1 MASHGARA
9 AAGSDAPH
17 AEVVSMGQINPSP
30 YPPLSSSHQPWSSAS
45 GSVMVSWNNQVDKA
59 SQDTVY
65 YDPQRDV
72 SVAGGNQNV
81 GSSAPHAAQSSMGM
95 TDASHSHV
103 PYSSSVQHSYNPVEY
118 ANYYYSYPQAANDS
132 SVQQGANQH
141 PGAAYQP
148 LTSFQNSGSHIDP
161 TSNTYYNAG
170 VHQTVPGYGSGSYY
184 YQNNTWDSGSSGN
197 NYAQSYQNYSSSDTN
212 ALQSS
217 TSMPANSVPYQQQY
231 NQWPYYY
238 DQSAPSA
245 SSNPVTG
252 KSTTDNVAV
261 NTPAGYSYPSSQPPP
276 PGTTSWKI
284 NSFASVA
291 PPMQAPGASGPQNQY
306 ANQAQDHANQAPGV
320 QWSQNHYAYQAQAY
334 PQKTMNSN
342 HAPLINPEDPQR
354 TVDPI
359 GRSSNTL
366 SNHVSEN
373 FQPNLQG
380 SMTTN
385 TSSES
390 KIQISTNPR
399 IAPGFSMVIPKS
411 EKKNLGP
418 DLSKKPAYVSVSMPT
433 NDAKATQVG
442 PDARS
447 MPFSLRNY
455 TIRNLNRCKDDAQR
469 AACRSIMEE
478 ITRKAIADGTLLTKN
493 WDTEPLLPLPE
504 SVAGTTEASSANHS
518 SLFSSTPT
526 PRKRVKSRWE
536 PAVDEKVTNQ
546 VEQIAK
552 GLVNSNIH
560 NSFEPKNRTG
570 SSWDHGKFLQSHQAP
585 LNKVNQRPAK
595 KQKFT
600 SNPNQ
605 IQNGNA
611 SSDSDK
617 EQDLT
622 KYYASATALANSP
635 EEKKRREH
643 RSKRFERSQDS
654 SLKSRNSSANKD
666 AIANMHRRR
675 AVSSHLG
682 RTYEEGTRAVE
693 DMDWDAL
700 TIKGTCQEIE
710 KKYLRLTSAPDPSIV
725 RPEEVLEK
733 ALAMVETSQKNYFYK
748 CDQLKSIRQDLTV
761 QRIQNELTIKVY
773 ETHARLA
780 MQAGDLPEYN
790 QCQSQLKRLY
800 AEGIKGCYFEF
811 SAYNLLC
818 VMLHSNNKRDLLSS
832 MASLSKEA
840 KQDAAVKH
848 ALAVHAA
855 VLSGNYVLF
864 FKLYKKAPN
873 LNSCLMDLYV
883 ERMRFEAMK
892 CMSRSYRPTVPVGYV
907 AQILGF
913 LRTDSEGCTAD
924 GDDGLEE
931 CEKWL
936 KAHGTVLSVDNSGE
950 LQIDMKASSAT
961 LYMPEPENAVAHGDA
976 SLAVDDFLAWTS

>member
-1 MASHGARA
+1 MPTIIIATHKLQ
-9 AAGSDAPH
+9 
-17 AEVVSMGQINPSP
+17 MIL
-30 YPPLSSSHQPWSSAS
+30 LSSKEQT
-45 GSVMVSWNNQVDKA
+45 N
-59 SQDTVY
+59 
-65 YDPQRDV
+65 
-72 SVAGGNQNV
+72 
-81 GSSAPHAAQSSMGM
+81 
-95 TDASHSHV
+95 
-103 PYSSSVQHSYNPVEY
+103 
-118 ANYYYSYPQAANDS
+118 
-132 SVQQGANQH
+132 
-141 PGAAYQP
+141 
-148 LTSFQNSGSHIDP
+148 I
-161 TSNTYYNAG
+161 
-170 VHQTVPGYGSGSYY
+170 QTVPGYGSSNYY
-184 YQNNTWDSGSSGN
+184 YQNNTWNGGSSGN

-217 TSMPANSVPYQQQY
+217 TSMPANSIPYQQQY

-238 DQSAPSA
+238 NQSVPSA
-245 SSNPVTG
+245 SSNPVVGT
-252 KSTTDNVAV
+252 STTDNVAV
-261 NTPAGYSYPSSQPPP
+261 NTPSGYSYPSSQPPP
-276 PGTTSWKI
+276 PGTTSWKS
-284 NSFASVA
+284 NSIASVA
-291 PPMQAPGASGPQNQY
+291 PPMQAPGVSGPQNQY
-306 ANQAQDHANQAPGV
+306 GNQAQDHNANQAPGV
-320 QWSQNHYAYQAQAY
+320 QWSQNHYAYQ
-334 PQKTMNSN
+334 
-342 HAPLINPEDPQR
+342 
-354 TVDPI
+354 
-359 GRSSNTL
+359 
-366 SNHVSEN
+366 
-373 FQPNLQG
+373 G
-380 SMTTN
+380 SVTTN

-390 KIQISTNPR
+390 KIQIPTNPR

-411 EKKNLGP
+411 EKKNAGA
-418 DLSKKPAYVSVSMPT
+418 DLSKKPAYVSVSMST
-433 NDAKATQVG
+433 SDAKATQAG
-442 PDARS
+442 LDARS
-447 MPFSLRNY
+447 IPFSLRNY
-455 TIRNLNRCKDDAQR
+455 TMRNLSHCKDDAQR
-469 AACRSIMEE
+469 ASCQTIMSEMV
-478 ITRKAIADGTLLTKN
+478 RKAIADGTILTKN

-504 SVAGTTEASSANHS
+504 SVVGMTEASANHS
-518 SLFSSTPT
+518 SPFSSTPA

-536 PAVDEKVTNQ
+536 PAVDEKITNK

-552 GLVNSNIH
+552 GLVNSNVH
-560 NSFEPKNRTG
+560 SPFEPKHRTG
-570 SSWDHGKFLQSHQAP
+570 SSWDHGKFLQSHQGP

-595 KQKFT
+595 KQKVT
-600 SNPNQ
+600 SNQ
-605 IQNGNA
+605 SQLQNGHA

-654 SLKSRNSSANKD
+654 SLKSRNSSTNKD
-666 AIANMHRRR
+666 AVANMHRRR
-675 AVSSHLG
+675 AISSHLS
-682 RTYEEGTRAVE
+682 RTYEDGTRAVE

-710 KKYLRLTSAPDPSIV
+710 KRYLRLTAAPDPSIV

-761 QRIQNELTIKVY
+761 QRIQNELTVKVY

-818 VMLHSNNKRDLLSS
+818 VMLHYNNKRDLLSS
-832 MASLSKEA
+832 MASLSKES

-855 VLSGNYVLF
+855 VLSGNYVQF

-892 CMSRSYRPTVPVGYV
+892 CMSRSYRPTIPVGYV

-924 GDDGLEE
+924 GDDGLEG

-936 KAHGTVLSVDNSGE
+936 KAHGTVLLDNGGE
-950 LQIDMKASSAT
+950 MQIDMKATSAT

-976 SLAVDDFLAWTS
+976 SLAVDDFLARTS